1 MISVVL
7 LVSSITLILI
17 AKKLQQY
24 NTLVVENN
32 MIKNTLKCENEYY
45 EDIEKK
51 YLKTRLL
58 SHDMKNHI
66 LCINAMIKKVL
77 MLLLI

>member
-7 LVSSITLILI
+7 LISSITLVLI

-32 MIKNTLKCENEYY
+32 MIKNTLKYENEYY

-58 SHDMKNHI
+58 SHDMKI
-66 LCINAMIKKVL
+66 TYCV
-77 MLLLI
+77 

>member
-1 MISVVL
+1 
-7 LVSSITLILI
+7 
-17 AKKLQQY
+17 
-24 NTLVVENN
+24 
-32 MIKNTLKCENEYY
+32 MIKNTLKYENEYY

-66 LCINAMIKKVL
+66 LCINAMIKKGIDVT
-77 MLLLI
+77 LI